1 MLFNFFYKWVKKIK
15 KNRFLWV
22 FVFYIVY
29 GFFYLLL
36 VLANVRLV
44 LVVKQKHNVTALV
57 KLVEVFRG
65 GFARRI
71 VARKSAFHARTL
83 QKFLTRLRPLRRL
96 PHTPTRGLRLV
107 GILLRVPI
115 NRHIIAKARRAP
127 ALRVLGLEL
136 RGIFLKLEK
145 EVPHLPEKNSRIL
158 GVLGL
163 ESLDE
168 LGIETLANELAHAA
182 HAVNIT
188 RKPRQSIVRPLVPR
202 VADRHSALHKK
213 IDCASNFPVARHFVL
228 FILQ

>member
-1 MLFNFFYKWVKKIK
+1 MGFCFFILFMG
-15 KNRFLWV
+15 FL
-22 FVFYIVY
+22 
-29 GFFYLLL
+29 YLLH
-36 VLANVRLV
+36 VLANP
-44 LVVKQKHNVTALV
+44 LVVNQKHNVTALV

-83 QKFLTRLRPLRRL
+83 HEFLTRLRPLRRL
-96 PHTPTRGLRLV
+96 PHTPTRALRLV
-107 GILLRVPI
+107 GILRRLPI

-127 ALRVLGLEL
+127 TLRVLGLEL
-136 RGIFLKLEK
+136 HGSFLKLEK

-168 LGIETLANELAHAA
+168 LGVETLANELAHAA

-188 RKPRQSIVRPLVPR
+188 RKPRESIVCPLVPR

-213 IDCASNFPVARHFVL
+213 IDRASNFPVARHFVL